1 MFFKLHKEIYIY
13 LAHETSM
20 HLNYAG
26 YKISVNYPLFLN
38 IKLDRN
44 KTASIFVAHG
54 WISKN

>member
-1 MFFKLHKEIYIY
+1 
-13 LAHETSM
+13 M

-44 KTASIFVAHG
+44 KTTSIFEAHG
-54 WISKN
+54 